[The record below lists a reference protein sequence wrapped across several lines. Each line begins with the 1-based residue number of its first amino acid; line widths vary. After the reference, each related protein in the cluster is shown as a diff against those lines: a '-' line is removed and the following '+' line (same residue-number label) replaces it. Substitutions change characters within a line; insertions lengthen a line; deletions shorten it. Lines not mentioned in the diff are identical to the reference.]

1 MALFYVIY
9 FKREFRLRG
18 LPELTKEEIQDL
30 NENSTISNT
39 TIPEMLERLKNST
52 LKYQTKVTHGDSYLH
67 IKPKT
72 AFSNWGDPIRIER
85 LEEEN
90 HFSIKAKRRIL
101 SPDVQYFINALN
113 IKELK
118 EMLDA

>member
-1 MALFYVIY
+1 MALFYFFY
-9 FKREFRLRG
+9 YKRELKNRG
-18 LPELTKEEIQDL
+18 YPELTEKQIQDL

-52 LKYQTKVTHGDSYLH
+52 LKYQTKITHGDSYLH
-67 IKPKT
+67 IKPKN
-72 AFSNWGDPIRIER
+72 AFSNWGDSIIIEK
-85 LEEEN
+85 LEGEN

-101 SPDVQYFINALN
+101 SPDVHYFINALN

-118 EMLDA
+118 EMLD